1 MRAGKQLEI
10 RGVAWRSRR
19 VVTHCPVLALLA
31 ILGVSS
37 CSESKPPAAHP
48 SGSAAAQSVAEYDV
62 AVDLWLGRKQ
72 PRQALEKALHA
83 VELDDE
89 NAAANHLVALLYLD
103 FCQRDAK
110 ECRFD
115 EAERFARAALDAD
128 EQFREAKNTL
138 GVVLIHQKRY
148 AEAIEVLRPLS
159 QDMLYQTPENA
170 WGNLGWAFLE
180 SGRVDDAVDA
190 LQRSTAVQPSFC
202 VGHYRLGVA
211 YEKKKDPR
219 AAIAAYTRALDVDHP
234 RCKELQ
240 EAFAARGRL
249 HIQLGRQ
256 DEGVRDLEQ
265 CVHLANGTETGREC
279 AALLSSLK

>member
-1 MRAGKQLEI
+1 MYSMKRMSAG
-10 RGVAWRSRR
+10 AWM
-19 VVTHCPVLALLA
+19 VLAA
-31 ILGVSS
+31 MASCVSAG
-37 CSESKPPAAHP
+37 CNESQPAEQP
-48 SGSAAAQSVAEYDV
+48 QGSDAAQSVAEYDL
-62 AVDLWLGRKQ
+62 AVDLWLGRHQ

-83 VELDDE
+83 VKLDDD

-115 EAERFARAALDAD
+115 EAERYARAALEAD

-138 GVVLIHQKRY
+138 GVILIHEKRY
-148 AEAIEVLRPLS
+148 PEAIDVLRPLS

-170 WGNLGWAFLE
+170 WGNLGWAYLE
-180 SGRVDDAVDA
+180 SGLVDEAIDA
-190 LQRSTAVQPSFC
+190 LQRSTAVQPAFC

-219 AAIAAYTRALDVDHP
+219 AAIAAYTRALAVDNP
-234 RCKELQ
+234 RCKQLQ

-249 HIQLGRQ
+249 QIQLGRQ
-256 DEGVRDLEQ
+256 DDGISDLEQ
-265 CVHLANGTETGREC
+265 CVHLANSTQTGREC